1 MPKRSLLLI
10 VCFWVFLILTACGG
24 GSVSEGGPTTCTAK
38 VTDTVPN
45 TFKIIDQTDVAL
57 GTSIQSIAFTVTGIN
72 AATTISVTDGEYS
85 IDGGPYASDPGTVIK
100 DQAILVKHI
109 SSIKHSTVIL
119 YLIHI

>member
-1 MPKRSLLLI
+1 MPKRNLLLM

-24 GSVSEGGPTTCTAK
+24 GSGGGSTAGTAN

-45 TFKIIDQTDVAL
+45 TFNIIDQTDVAL

-85 IDGGPYASDPGTVIK
+85 IDGGP
-100 DQAILVKHI
+100 
-109 SSIKHSTVIL
+109 
-119 YLIHI
+119 